1 MEMHDRMVRT
11 AVLSDMNAIAELERQ
26 LFSDPWTEGML
37 SDCLCQNHYA
47 LSVYVDTLQ
56 TVRGYL
62 ISTHV
67 AGEAELLR
75 IGVDPVCRR
84 QGIGRMLMDRFAQ
97 WCEERE
103 TPDVFLEVRQSNH
116 PAIALYERFGLEIVG
131 RRKNYYHNPDE
142 DAALMAGRVAK

>member
-1 MEMHDRMVRT
+1 M
-11 AVLSDMNAIAELERQ
+11 
-26 LFSDPWTEGML
+26 
-37 SDCLCQNHYA
+37 
-47 LSVYVDTLQ
+47 
-56 TVRGYL
+56 
-62 ISTHV
+62 

-84 QGIGRMLMDRFAQ
+84 QGVGKMLMDRFAQ